1 MKVTVSS
8 QQGIV
13 SGQLVATA
21 VAGIIEFDSL
31 VVTAHPGV
39 YQLTFNA
46 EDDVVAAFLVSLS
59 IRRCN
64 IGEHNITEGKICS
77 VCQPGFYG
85 FDPAI
90 PCQACKSTA
99 NCSGGASQ
107 VPKNGYWHSTPFSPL
122 FHECLVRRACAYAN
136 REENLSAFLDE
147 GIVPGTTV
155 FTNERYPQCNEVS
168 FYFRSQYYPQSA
180 FDFLGVQKCSL
191 RFVRCKLRKQ
201 ARWRMH

>member
-13 SGQLVATA
+13 SGQLVAKA

-31 VVTAHPGV
+31 VVTAHPGI
-39 YQLTFNA
+39 YQLIFNA

-59 IRRCN
+59 IRKCN

-90 PCQACKSTA
+90 PCQACKSAA
-99 NCSGGASQ
+99 NCSGGASL

-122 FHECLVRRACAYAN
+122 FHECLVRRACAYDD
-136 REENLSAFLDE
+136 REEKLSAFLDE
-147 GIVPGTTV
+147 GITPSTTV
-155 FTNERYPQCNEVS
+155 FTNEAYPQCNEARPPS
-168 FYFRSQYYPQSA
+168 RCQHCPE
-180 FDFLGVQKCSL
+180 
-191 RFVRCKLRKQ
+191 FVCLLF
-201 ARWRMH
+201 